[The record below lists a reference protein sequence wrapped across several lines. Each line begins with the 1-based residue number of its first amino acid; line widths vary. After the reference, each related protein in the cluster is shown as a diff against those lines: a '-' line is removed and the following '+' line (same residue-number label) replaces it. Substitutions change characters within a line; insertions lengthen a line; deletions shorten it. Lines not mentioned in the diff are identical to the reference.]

1 MNETVAPGAVAN
13 AQPASSPPPPPAP
26 RRYRLGRLLLI
37 LAVAAALVA
46 LGLHFENIGPST
58 LDATKTAAAA
68 GPPPQTV
75 RAIEVTTGD
84 MPITLDAL
92 GAVTPLATVT
102 VKSQIAGKLLNV
114 GFTEGQT
121 VKAGDFLAQ
130 IDSAPYEAALAQA
143 QGALDKDTA
152 YYQQAQT
159 DLVRY
164 QTLKQQDSIARQQV
178 DDQVFVVAQYKG
190 AMGTDQAQIDAAK
203 VNIAYT
209 RIVSPINGRVGLR
222 LVDPGNYVTA
232 GDATGIVVITQIDPI
247 SVVFSTAEDNLTRIT
262 RRLNAGAKMSVTAFD
277 RANVRQL
284 AVGELTTFD
293 NQIDMTTGTFKLRAT
308 FANADSALFPN
319 QFVNVRLLIDTLKGV
334 VVAPNA
340 GVQLGAQGSFVY
352 VLKDD
357 NTVSVRK
364 VTTGASDATRTVIAS
379 GLAAGEKIV
388 VDGTDRLRDGA
399 KVKLAPPVAAA
410 GAAAPAGDAPSGQG
424 QQRRHRQGDAAG
436 APTPAPTPAQ

>member
-13 AQPASSPPPPPAP
+13 AQPAPSPASPPPAP

-37 LAVAAALVA
+37 LALAAAIVA
-46 LGLHFENIGPST
+46 LGLYVENIGPST
-58 LDATKTAAAA
+58 LDASKTAAPA

-75 RAIEVTTGD
+75 RAVEATTGD

-92 GAVTPLATVT
+92 GTVSPLATVT
-102 VKSQIAGKLLNV
+102 IKSQIAGKLLRV
-114 GFTEGQT
+114 GFTEGQL
-121 VKAGDFLAQ
+121 VKTGDFLAQ
-130 IDSAPYEAALAQA
+130 IDSSPYEATLAQA

-159 DLVRY
+159 DLARY

-190 AMGTDQAQIDAAK
+190 AMASDQAQIDAAR
-203 VNIAYT
+203 VNIGYT
-209 RIVSPINGRVGLR
+209 RIVSPIAGRVGLR
-222 LVDPGNYVTA
+222 QVDPGNYVTA
-232 GDATGIVVITQIDPI
+232 GDAAGIVVVTQIDP
-247 SVVFSTAEDNLTRIT
+247 
-262 RRLNAGAKMSVTAFD
+262 MSVTAFD

-293 NQIDMTTGTFKLRAT
+293 NQIDLTTGTFKLRAT

-340 GVQLGAQGSFVY
+340 GVQLGAQGAFVY

-364 VTTGASDATRTVIAS
+364 VTTGASDTTRTVISS

-399 KVKLAPPVAAA
+399 KVRLAPPVAAA
-410 GAAAPAGDAPSGQG
+410 ASDATAAPATGDAASG
-424 QQRRHRQGDAAG
+424 QRRHNKQGNASG
-436 APTPAPTPAQ
+436 SPTPAPAPAQ